1 LPGKFHA
8 LVPALSPMLTPI
20 SHENTQPPVPAL
32 PLPAGSWDPERASP
46 KSPAASPTDV
56 RLGVYMS
63 LLVTLRAKHAPTAAH
78 CMRVAQSLTA
88 WGLFHRLPHAELAEI
103 ELAGLLHDIGKVGI
117 PERILQ
123 KPSPLLPEE
132 RTLIEIH
139 SQVGVEI
146 LRAAGVKPAVVESIR
161 RLGTWFD
168 QSNQRG
174 EKVELPIIQR
184 ILSIVDAFDS
194 MTSEQTYRR
203 AMSRD
208 KALGELR
215 RMSGRQFDPL
225 LVDTFVETVM
235 HADRNL
241 HRLVQERWQSI
252 DPSHSLI
259 HLFDSSS
266 SKDCG
271 GSTIIQ
277 SLNSVFHRKMM
288 DHMND
293 GVIFVDTEFRIL
305 DWNQAAERITGV
317 ARTAVLH
324 LQWEPELIGLSDQR
338 GQAIDIESCPIRAA
352 LRSGKSA
359 THRFRIQPPDG
370 RHLKIEAQLM
380 PIFDDRGILRGGA
393 MLMGDASDQADLE
406 ERVLELHTQATQDPL
421 TKVFNRAELNRRL
434 PLFVNHSQASGKCGS
449 VLICDIDF
457 FKRINDT
464 FGHPAG
470 DDALRIFASV
480 LQKEARETDIIARY
494 GGEEFVILCDDCDLA
509 SAVDI
514 AEAIRLR
521 LQRTPISALKGK
533 RITASFGVAEIL
545 PTDEAEAALDRADR
559 ALLRAKQTGRDRVIS
574 LACTSSDSR
583 SQQAVEIY
591 ETGTQS
597 TLSLKGKGSW
607 LTWIRRVPTELG
619 QQKHQ
624 PIVKAELI
632 SPLPRDILFKK
643 VKGFLDEWS
652 SRPKAKDEDTLHV
665 RIDFRYAPLQLR
677 STDRPAMFEMKIR
690 FEEVEVAGHRC
701 ADILQRQTRIFLEIS
716 SVRRRDRRSAA
727 ILDQANRLKRSFQS
741 FSSTTVVDDGLRNR
755 IIPVFRPDSDAR

>member
-1 LPGKFHA
+1 
-8 LVPALSPMLTPI
+8 MQTPTT
-20 SHENTQPPVPAL
+20 HENTQPQVPAL
-32 PLPAGSWDPERASP
+32 PLPAGSWDPRRALP
-46 KSPAASPTDV
+46 KPPAASIIDV

-78 CMRVAQSLTA
+78 CVRVAQSLSA
-88 WGLFHRLPHAELAEI
+88 WGLFHRLPQAELAEI

-132 RTLIEIH
+132 RTLVEIH

-146 LRAAGVKPAVVESIR
+146 LRAAGVRPAVVESIR
-161 RLGTWFD
+161 RLGIWFD
-168 QSNQRG
+168 QSNQHG
-174 EKVELPIIQR
+174 EKVELPITQR

-235 HADRNL
+235 HADQNL

-259 HLFDSSS
+259 HLFDSSLS
-266 SKDCG
+266 SDCG

-317 ARTAVLH
+317 ARSAVLH
-324 LQWEPELIGLSDQR
+324 LQWEPELIGLSDKR
-338 GQAIDIESCPIRAA
+338 GQAIDLASCPIRAA
-352 LRSGKSA
+352 LQSGKSA

-434 PLFVNHSQASGKCGS
+434 PLFVEYCQASGKCGS
-449 VLICDIDF
+449 VLMCDIDF

-470 DDALRIFASV
+470 DDALRIFATV

-494 GGEEFVILCDDCDLA
+494 GGEEFVILCDACDLA

-521 LQRTPISALKGK
+521 LQRTPISALKG
-533 RITASFGVAEIL
+533 RCLTASFGVAEIL
-545 PTDEAEAALDRADR
+545 PTDEAESALDRADR

-583 SQQAVEIY
+583 SHQAVEIY
-591 ETGTQS
+591 ETGAQAAV
-597 TLSLKGKGSW
+597 SLKGRGSW
-607 LTWIRRVPTELG
+607 LTWIRRVPAEFS
-619 QQKHQ
+619 QKKNQ
-624 PIVKAELI
+624 PIVQAELL
-632 SPLPRDILFKK
+632 SPLPRDIILKK

-652 SRPKAKDEDTLHV
+652 SRPNATDENTLQV

-690 FEEVEVAGHRC
+690 FEDVEVAGHRC
-701 ADILQRQTRIFLEIS
+701 SEILQRQTRIFLEIT

-741 FSSTTVVDDGLRNR
+741 FASTTVVDDGLRNR
-755 IIPVFRPDSDAR
+755 IIPAFRPDSDGR